1 MKNNKERYEELLFD
15 LPDYISGKLNDKNR
29 ITEIENEINSN
40 PEFKSE
46 YENLNQT
53 FTTLNKFSIN
63 EPSDAFFNNLLPKIH
78 QKLSKPEPTI
88 AKSLLQRFF
97 PSLKYVLPAICII
110 TFIYIYNFNNPSIV
124 NISDSVLNKNSNN
137 EILKSDSET
146 VNFSENKNSESEKL
160 YSDSGDNLKNLTVQN
175 SSNNSDVQVI
185 NVVDI
190 IPEQT
195 SLFFNDT
202 EIDED
207 FESYQ
212 LENLS
217 REEEEAIISILNQEL

>member
-1 MKNNKERYEELLFD
+1 LFD

-40 PEFKSE
+40 PEFKSEYENLKFKSE

-97 PSLKYVLPAICII
+97 PSLKYVLNM
-110 TFIYIYNFNNPSIV
+110 FYRRFV
-124 NISDSVLNKNSNN
+124 
-137 EILKSDSET
+137 
-146 VNFSENKNSESEKL
+146 
-160 YSDSGDNLKNLTVQN
+160 
-175 SSNNSDVQVI
+175 
-185 NVVDI
+185 
-190 IPEQT
+190 
-195 SLFFNDT
+195 
-202 EIDED
+202 
-207 FESYQ
+207 
-212 LENLS
+212 
-217 REEEEAIISILNQEL
+217 